1 MTPELHRL
9 VPLDRIGRDGL
20 DFQVRAN
27 PAECAALAERML
39 LPSILDL
46 TCDFHLTRESDSVVA
61 AHGRLI
67 ARVVQTCVVS
77 LDEFE
82 ATVDEGFMIRFVPS
96 GEEDEDN
103 IDPDAADEI
112 PYEGR
117 ALDLGEAAAEQL
129 GLALDPYP
137 RKPDAA
143 LPEIE
148 DETDRNPFAALSA
161 LRRPN

>member
-39 LPSILDL
+39 IPGILDL